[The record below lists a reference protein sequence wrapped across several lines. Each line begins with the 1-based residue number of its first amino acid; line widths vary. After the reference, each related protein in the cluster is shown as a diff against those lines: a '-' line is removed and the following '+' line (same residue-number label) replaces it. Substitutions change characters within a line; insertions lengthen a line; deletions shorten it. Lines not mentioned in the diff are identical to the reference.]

1 MPTLNKLY
9 SITITPE
16 QFIAACSDIELQELD
31 ILLSKKFKNWKPGTT
46 QQIDDPPDQESAS
59 S

>member
-9 SITITPE
+9 SITITPQ
-16 QFIAACSDIELQELD
+16 QFVDACSDIELQELD
-31 ILLSKKFKNWKPGTT
+31 ILLDQKFTNWKPGNI
-46 QQIDDPPDQESAS
+46 QRLDDPPDQKPAS